1 MTLPPPLPS
10 ATMLLTTGT
19 QIAGRLHMISLN
31 MLVDIR
37 LHFGAATAFQTQ
49 PLTVGTLA
57 HFRPYETVQIC
68 NTRKSLEL
76 KVPSMVSVTQLF
88 YIPSKPSWLRGS
100 CN

>member
-1 MTLPPPLPS
+1 
-10 ATMLLTTGT
+10 MLLTNGT

-31 MLVDIR
+31 MLVDIG

-68 NTRKSLEL
+68 NTRKSLDL
-76 KVPSMVSVTQLF
+76 KAV
-88 YIPSKPSWLRGS
+88 LRIR
-100 CN
+100 NRMFLNLLDLD